1 VPGNLLAVADP
12 SDLEARL
19 SALEAR
25 VEEVAADAAAARHL
39 AAAGDRDLG
48 DLTTK
53 VEALRSALNA
63 LAVQS
68 REQFDEIDRRFARLE
83 ERIGGLEERIG
94 GLDER
99 IGGLDERIGGLDER
113 VGGLDERVGGLDE
126 RVGGLDER
134 VDSLERKVD
143 AGFTEMRGKF
153 DQLAGGQQRI
163 VDLLTTL
170 IDAQGGR

>member
-68 REQFDEIDRRFARLE
+68 REQFDEIDRRFTRLE
-83 ERIGGLEERIG
+83 ERIGGLE
-94 GLDER
+94 
-99 IGGLDERIGGLDER
+99 
-113 VGGLDERVGGLDE
+113 
-126 RVGGLDER
+126 ER

-143 AGFTEMRGKF
+143 AGFTELRGKF

>member
-1 VPGNLLAVADP
+1 VVPGSLLGVADP

-25 VEEVAADAAAARHL
+25 VEEVAADAVAARHL

-63 LAVQS
+63 LAVQC
-68 REQFDEIDRRFARLE
+68 RERFDAIDRRSARLEERFARLE
-83 ERIGGLEERIG
+83 ERVGGLE
-94 GLDER
+94 
-99 IGGLDERIGGLDER
+99 
-113 VGGLDERVGGLDE
+113 
-126 RVGGLDER
+126 ER
-134 VDSLERKVD
+134 VDSLEQTVD
-143 AGFTEMRGKF
+143 AGFAEMRGKF

-163 VDLLTTL
+163 VDLLTSL
-170 IDAQGGR
+170 IGAQGGR